1 MQSASRSGVPCLAIF
16 VRENGSVAEGLGIG
30 LTLMRNLVSQHG
42 GHITASSDGPG
53 RGSIFTIEL
62 PLVAGPAMAAAP
74 SEMAIDR
81 SIATE
86 VGLIHDDI
94 ITKCPGD

>member
-1 MQSASRSGVPCLAIF
+1 

-30 LTLMRNLVSQHG
+30 LTLVRNLVSQHG

-81 SIATE
+81 SPLKS
-86 VGLIHDDI
+86 V
-94 ITKCPGD
+94 